1 MKMIFKLFTVAP
13 VILLA
18 VSAQA
23 IEKKPELFECGV
35 KTCDWV
41 KINEKTLV
49 KQDKGASL
57 YKVELIW
64 GESSHKK
71 GRAPK
76 FFSKKIP
83 IRWREASKDQFSVF
97 CYNKLPVYIIGNE
110 FNILNFKFSDTHA
123 IRTAAMEY
131 VRVCYDAPWNA
142 ALSGTFLKEHNLSE
156 PMTEDVAAKTPE
168 DLFQYV
174 K

>member
-1 MKMIFKLFTVAP
+1 MKIANYVISVAST
-13 VILLA
+13 ILLFHPA
-18 VSAQA
+18 EAK
-23 IEKKPELFECGV
+23 EKKPELFECGV

-76 FFSKKIP
+76 LFSKKVP
-83 IRWREASKDQFSVF
+83 IRWRESSRDQFSVF

-110 FNILNFKFSDTHA
+110 FNILNFKYSDTHA

-131 VRVCYDAPWNA
+131 VRVCYDAPWSA
-142 ALSGTFLKEHNLSE
+142 ALSGTCLKEHNLSE
-156 PMTEDVAAKTPE
+156 LMTEDVSAKTPE